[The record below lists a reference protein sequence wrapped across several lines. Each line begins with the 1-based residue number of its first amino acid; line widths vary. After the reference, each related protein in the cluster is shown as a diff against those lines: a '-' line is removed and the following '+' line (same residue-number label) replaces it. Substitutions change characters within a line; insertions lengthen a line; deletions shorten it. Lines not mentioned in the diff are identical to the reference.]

1 MAVAK
6 RRQIGGQRTE
16 FEEEASSKGSA
27 GILPAVSRILRDTSS
42 EVEDLPPRRKGRK
55 GEELLVIC
63 DWLLGVM
70 RKSHLPSSLMTAD
83 Y

>member
-1 MAVAK
+1 M
-6 RRQIGGQRTE
+6 RPR
-16 FEEEASSKGSA
+16 SA
-27 GILPAVSRILRDTSS
+27 DSLKI
-42 EVEDLPPRRKGRK
+42 DLPPRRKGRE

-63 DWLLGVM
+63 DWLLGMM

>member
-42 EVEDLPPRRKGRK
+42 EKKIYREGAKVAKEKSYWLF
-55 GEELLVIC
+55 VI
-63 DWLLGVM
+63 G
-70 RKSHLPSSLMTAD
+70 